1 MRSQLLILCLL
12 GLAWAAMP
20 AAGQDEPAKKAKKE
34 IPAVAKVL
42 KKAKFFNGRPNAKAK
57 YYIYL
62 QSASWCGICRKE
74 MPHIVKEY
82 KAMKK
87 KGVEIIF
94 CSWDKTQDDAK
105 LFIKEFGMRFP
116 AIMDTDDK
124 KRIELPGYERGPGV
138 PWAVVVDAQ
147 GNMLRSGQASL
158 VNNWGK
164 IVRQA
169 EEKAAESTEEE

>member
-42 KKAKFFNGRPNAKAK
+42 KKAKFF
-57 YYIYL
+57 
-62 QSASWCGICRKE
+62 
-74 MPHIVKEY
+74 
-82 KAMKK
+82 
-87 KGVEIIF
+87 
-94 CSWDKTQDDAK
+94 
-105 LFIKEFGMRFP
+105 IKDFGMRFP

-124 KRIELPGYERGPGV
+124 KRVELPGYERGPGV